1 MRTVIRDINIP
12 LIHNNT
18 LVMRLIV
25 QPDSMKICFHHINTN
40 NGYVYTIFDNIYE
53 LLSQVKSS
61 RERKVFKGLKEKEVK
76 SIIFQTLSGLSYMHK
91 MGYFHR
97 DLKPENILINTSDLN
112 TKNKIKLIDFG
123 TS

>member
-53 LLSQVKSS
+53 LLSEYCRMMESSDIIVCQDINIYKECIILVNKKSETFTKQKMYFFQDENTWNFIKES
-61 RERKVFKGLKEKEVK
+61 LGLILKDME
-76 SIIFQTLSGLSYMHK
+76 TL
-91 MGYFHR
+91 
-97 DLKPENILINTSDLN
+97 
-112 TKNKIKLIDFG
+112 
-123 TS
+123 